1 MDVPTIQR
9 ATKREPS
16 TRRLNIVAALICA
29 LVLLLAA
36 CGSGTPQ
43 SSGATT
49 TGSPAPGA
57 AVSGSV
63 VVFAAASLTDAFT
76 EIGKNFEEANPGT
89 TATFNFGASSALAQ
103 QILSGAPA
111 DVFAAAS
118 TATMGQATE
127 GNAAAGQP
135 TVFVRNRLQI
145 AVPAGNP
152 GRVSGLA
159 DFANKDLTIALC
171 AEQVPCGA
179 AAAKAFQAAGIT
191 PAPDTLEQDVR
202 ATLTKVQL
210 GEVDAALV
218 YRTDVIVA
226 GNTVQGIDFP
236 EAGQAINDYPI
247 VTLAEAPN
255 PAAAQ
260 RFVDYVLS
268 PDGQRVLSAAGF
280 DGR

>member
-1 MDVPTIQR
+1 MN
-9 ATKREPS
+9 PS
-16 TRRLNIVAALICA
+16 TRTQTTVRGSVPRARKLILCA
-29 LVLLLAA
+29 LFTALALLVAA
-36 CGSGTPQ
+36 CGSGASSTPGNTPGQ
-43 SSGATT
+43 TA
-49 TGSPAPGA
+49 APGGA
-57 AVSGSV
+57 SGNV
-63 VVFAAASLTDAFT
+63 NVFAAASLTDAFT
-76 EIGKNFEEANPGT
+76 EIGKGFETANPEAT
-89 TATFNFGASSALAQ
+89 VTFNFGASSALVQ

-127 GNAAAGQP
+127 GGAAAGEP

-152 GRVSGLA
+152 GGVTGLA
-159 DFANKDLTIALC
+159 DFAKEDLTIALC

-179 AAAKAFQAAGIT
+179 AAVKAFRAAGIT

-226 GNTVQGIDFP
+226 GDAVEGIDFP
-236 EAGQAINDYPI
+236 EADQAINDYPI
-247 VTLAEAPN
+247 VALAGAPN
-255 PAAAQ
+255 PAGAQ
-260 RFVDYVLS
+260 AFVDYVLS

-280 DGR
+280 DSP